1 MQNQLKQIYFIV
13 RFGNGRYVSMKV
25 VTEIQKT
32 ILNKFITPSGINIS
46 NMIIAVPDP
55 TLECVGC
62 VFDGKFEC
70 IQHACCADPNNPV
83 KYIEVTE

>member
-32 ILNKFITPSGINIS
+32 ILNKFITPSGIRNKAYGYKQLFTNRKWIR
-46 NMIIAVPDP
+46 
-55 TLECVGC
+55 
-62 VFDGKFEC
+62 
-70 IQHACCADPNNPV
+70 
-83 KYIEVTE
+83 YI

>member
-1 MQNQLKQIYFIV
+1 
-13 RFGNGRYVSMKV
+13 
-25 VTEIQKT
+25 
-32 ILNKFITPSGINIS
+32 
-46 NMIIAVPDP
+46 MIKAVPDP

-70 IQHACCADPNNPV
+70 IQHACCTDPNNPV

>member
-32 ILNKFITPSGINIS
+32 ILNKLITPSGTNLKI
-46 NMIIAVPDP
+46 
-55 TLECVGC
+55 
-62 VFDGKFEC
+62 
-70 IQHACCADPNNPV
+70 
-83 KYIEVTE
+83 

>member
-1 MQNQLKQIYFIV
+1 MQ
-13 RFGNGRYVSMKV
+13 
-25 VTEIQKT
+25 
-32 ILNKFITPSGINIS
+32 ILIKINHPLWDINIS
-46 NMIIAVPDP
+46 NIIRAVPDP